1 MEQKRQEKNY
11 WIFGI
16 YCAALLIQNILA
28 LKLVNIL
35 GFSLTTGILISP
47 VVFVLQDIESEIFGF
62 EKAREMILL
71 AYVMNFIF
79 TILVSIAI
87 IIPSVSAYSNQE
99 SFTNLFSTTPRIAI
113 ASFLAY
119 CVGSLTNTKIMVLNK
134 EKHSLFHRAI
144 FSTVIGQLLDNFI
157 FASVAFM
164 GTIPITSI
172 ISMTIGGTIL
182 ETLYEIVFFPI
193 TQKLINKFKK
203 EWC

>member
-99 SFTNLFSTTPRIAI
+99 SFANLFSTTPRIAI

-164 GTIPITSI
+164 GTIPVTSI

>member
-47 VVFVLQDIESEIFGF
+47 VVFILQDIESEIFGF

-87 IIPSVSAYSNQE
+87 VIPSVSAYSNQE
-99 SFTNLFSTTPRIAI
+99 SFANLFSTTPRIAI

-164 GTIPITSI
+164 GTIPVTSI

>member
-47 VVFVLQDIESEIFGF
+47 VVFILQDIESEIFGF

-87 IIPSVSAYSNQE
+87 VIPSVSAYSNQE
-99 SFTNLFSTTPRIAI
+99 SFANLFSTTPRIAI

-134 EKHSLFHRAI
+134 EKHSLFYRAI

-164 GTIPITSI
+164 GIIPITSI

>member
-87 IIPSVSAYSNQE
+87 VIPSVSAYSNQE
-99 SFTNLFSTTPRIAI
+99 SFANLFSTTPRIAI

-164 GTIPITSI
+164 GTIPVTSI

>member
-164 GTIPITSI
+164 GTIPVTSI